1 MLCLYVFQT
10 TILVFKTLFN
20 ECIKTQKAKNIIK
33 TYYQRCNMTKK
44 LKLTKIQNFLRS
56 KTGKAICIVLCA
68 TVLTGIISIVG
79 IDNNVTESQ
88 EVLSRLG
95 SRGDEVR
102 RIQTK
107 LKSLGFF
114 NGTIDGI
121 YGVKTQSAVKRF
133 QKSVGITA
141 DGIAGNKTLL
151 YLGLGGSTTASAGG
165 YSSNDVYLLAKVI
178 AAEARGES
186 YTGQVAVGAVVLN
199 RVDSSSFPDTIA
211 GVVYQK
217 GAFSAVTDSNWSV
230 SPDSTSRKAAQD
242 AINGWDPSGGALY
255 YYNPAKTSNR
265 WIRTRPVITTIG
277 SHLFCK

>member
-1 MLCLYVFQT
+1 MQINKNNIRKFICT
-10 TILVFKTLFN
+10 TAGKTL
-20 ECIKTQKAKNIIK
+20 CI
-33 TYYQRCNMTKK
+33 
-44 LKLTKIQNFLRS
+44 LLSF
-56 KTGKAICIVLCA
+56 AILIGVSA
-68 TVLTGIISIVG
+68 TVKVKNDSLQA
-79 IDNNVTESQ
+79 Q

-102 RIQTK
+102 SIQKK

-114 NGTIDGI
+114 DGAVDGI
-121 YGVKTQSAVKRF
+121 YGVKTQRAVRQF

-141 DGIAGNKTLL
+141 DGVAGKKTLL
-151 YLGLGGSTTASAGG
+151 YLGLGSGSSSNNGG
-165 YSSNDVYLLAKVI
+165 YSSSDIYLLAKVI

-199 RVDSSSFPDTIA
+199 RVDSSSFPDTIS

-230 SPDSTSRKAAQD
+230 APDSSARKAAQD

-265 WIRTRPVITTIG
+265 WIRSRPVITTIG
-277 SHLFCK
+277 RHLFCK

>member
-1 MLCLYVFQT
+1 MQTNKINIRKFACTAAGKSLC
-10 TILVFKTLFN
+10 ILLSF
-20 ECIKTQKAKNIIK
+20 
-33 TYYQRCNMTKK
+33 
-44 LKLTKIQNFLRS
+44 
-56 KTGKAICIVLCA
+56 AILMGIAA
-68 TVLTGIISIVG
+68 TVKIKKDSLQA
-79 IDNNVTESQ
+79 Q

-95 SRGDEVR
+95 SRGEEVR
-102 RIQTK
+102 SIQKK

-114 NGTIDGI
+114 DGAVDGI
-121 YGVKTQSAVKRF
+121 YGVKTQRAVRQF

-141 DGIAGNKTLL
+141 DGVAGQRTLL
-151 YLGLGGSTTASAGG
+151 YLGLGSGSSSNNGG
-165 YSSNDVYLLAKVI
+165 YSSSDVYLLAKVI

-199 RVDSSSFPDTIA
+199 RVDSSSFPDTIS

-230 SPDSTSRKAAQD
+230 APDSTARKAAQD

-265 WIRTRPVITTIG
+265 WIRSRPVITTIG
-277 SHLFCK
+277 RHLFCK

>member
-1 MLCLYVFQT
+1 MKHNKPFSFFSATVQSRPFKNLCV
-10 TILVFKTLFN
+10 
-20 ECIKTQKAKNIIK
+20 
-33 TYYQRCNMTKK
+33 
-44 LKLTKIQNFLRS
+44 
-56 KTGKAICIVLCA
+56 VLCIA
-68 TVLTGIISIVG
+68 IIIGIGTVVSVREHRTQ
-79 IDNNVTESQ
+79 DTQ
-88 EVLSRLG
+88 VLSRIG

-102 RIQTK
+102 RIQQK

-114 NGTIDGI
+114 SGSVDGI

-141 DGIAGNKTLL
+141 DGIAGPKTLL
-151 YLGLGGSTTASAGG
+151 YLGLGNTSSSSGA
-165 YSSNDVYLLAKVI
+165 YSSSDIYLLAKVI

-199 RVDSSSFPDTIA
+199 RVDSASFPDTVA

-230 SPDSTSRKAAQD
+230 SPTAESRKAAQD
-242 AINGWDPSGGALY
+242 ALNGWDPTGGALY
-255 YYNPAKTSNR
+255 YYNPAKTSNK

-277 SHLFCK
+277 KHVFCR

>member
-1 MLCLYVFQT
+1 MSKENKV
-10 TILVFKTLFN
+10 I
-20 ECIKTQKAKNIIK
+20 NIRDFIN
-33 TYYQRCNMTKK
+33 T
-44 LKLTKIQNFLRS
+44 
-56 KTGKAICIVLCA
+56 KTGKTICVIICIAL
-68 TVLTGIISIVG
+68 LGGIFG
-79 IDNNVTESQ
+79 ITRTSDGNVQSQ

-107 LKSLGFF
+107 LKSLGYFS
-114 NGTIDGI
+114 GTVDGI
-121 YGVKTQSAVKRF
+121 YGVKTQSAVKNF

-151 YLGLGGSTTASAGG
+151 YLGLGGSGTVSAGG
-165 YSSNDVYLLAKVI
+165 YSANDIYLLAKVI

-199 RVDSSSFPDTIA
+199 RVESSSFPDTVA
-211 GVVYQK
+211 GVVYQS

-230 SPDSTSRKAAQD
+230 SPDSTSKKAAQD

-255 YYNPAKTSNR
+255 YYNPTKTSNK

-277 SHLFCK
+277 SHVFCK

>member
-1 MLCLYVFQT
+1 M
-10 TILVFKTLFN
+10 KD
-20 ECIKTQKAKNIIK
+20 IKHIIK
-33 TYYQRCNMTKK
+33 GS
-44 LKLTKIQNFLRS
+44 FLNNLSFR
-56 KTGKAICIVLCA
+56 AICIVLCVSFILCIGFNRIPSPSGEN
-68 TVLTGIISIVG
+68 TS
-79 IDNNVTESQ
+79 

-102 RIQTK
+102 QIQRK

-114 NGTIDGI
+114 NGTVDGI
-121 YGVKTQSAVKRF
+121 YGVKTQSAVRNF

-141 DGIAGNKTLL
+141 DGIAGQKTLL
-151 YLGLGGSTTASAGG
+151 YLGLGSGSSSSGS
-165 YSSNDVYLLAKVI
+165 YSSSDIYLLAKVI

-199 RVDSSSFPDTIA
+199 RVDSSSFPDTVA

-230 SPDSTSRKAAQD
+230 EPTAESRKAARD

-255 YYNPAKTSNR
+255 YYNPAKTSNK

-277 SHLFCK
+277 KHVFCR